1 MCVYVQIEGC
11 VVGFVSLSDHID
23 LKLLNTCFEL
33 GAFEELRKTNSV
45 DQTVKPEEP
54 TPSEEEHLTSC
65 VSVEVKNTEV
75 ILNNCFGAAKA
86 NITCFS
92 A

>member
-1 MCVYVQIEGC
+1 MCVQNEGC
-11 VVGFVSLSDHID
+11 VVGFVNVSDHID

-33 GAFEELRKTNSV
+33 GAFEGLRKTNPV

-54 TPSEEEHLTSC
+54 KPSEEERLTSC

-75 ILNNCFGAAKA
+75 SF
-86 NITCFS
+86 
-92 A
+92 